1 MARSYDVYVNDWRGG
16 YASIWML
23 PLSIPFRINE
33 AIIIDADP
41 LRMIYAYSLHVDE
54 AIVIESEMEASA
66 KKAIQAE
73 NDIVNDSSMDTAKQS
88 VIQGESQIII
98 DPILDDLSKGKSLPV
113 DDIDIVVDS
122 AGNFLRGRLRQLYE
136 MDDYA
141 LNAYDDMPLIEV
153 YYTLIDFDDGAP

>member
-16 YASIWML
+16 CARIWML

-41 LRMIYAYSLHVDE
+41 LRIIYAYSLHVDE
-54 AIVIESEMEASA
+54 PMIVESEMETSA
-66 KKAIQAE
+66 KKAIHTK
-73 NDIVNDSSMDTAKQS
+73 NDILTDSSMDTAKQS
-88 VIQGESQIII
+88 AIQAESQIVI
-98 DPILDDLSKGKSLPV
+98 DPVLDDLSKGKSLPV
-113 DDIDIVVDS
+113 DDADIVLDT
-122 AGNFLRGRLRQLYE
+122 AGNFLRGRMRKLYE

-153 YYTLIDFDDGAP
+153 YYTLLDFDDGAP